1 MKILAIESSA
11 GPASCAVTEAGEVL
25 ASAVTNTRL
34 THSQTLLPTV
44 NAMLHNAGL
53 SLKETDLLAVSAGPG
68 SFTGLRI
75 GVAAVKGLAFPEN
88 KPCAAVST
96 LAAMARNLEGI
107 PFDGLICAAMDA
119 RCQQVYTALFDCVN
133 GRINRRTPDE
143 AISLEDLK
151 NRLISEKKS
160 IIMVGDGAKLCYNTL
175 KDSVAGLC
183 IAPPHLRYQQ
193 AAGVAAEAADL
204 FREGRTTEA
213 ALLQPV
219 YLRLPQAERELRR
232 RQSVG

>member
-1 MKILAIESSA
+1 
-11 GPASCAVTEAGEVL
+11 
-25 ASAVTNTRL
+25 
-34 THSQTLLPTV
+34 
-44 NAMLHNAGL
+44 
-53 SLKETDLLAVSAGPG
+53 
-68 SFTGLRI
+68 
-75 GVAAVKGLAFPEN
+75 
-88 KPCAAVST
+88 
-96 LAAMARNLEGI
+96 MARNLEGI

-183 IAPPHLRYQQ
+183 IAPAASALSAGGWCGGGGGRSLPRRPNNGSRPAAAGLSAAASGGKRIAQ
-193 AAGVAAEAADL
+193 AAVCGL
-204 FREGRTTEA
+204 TCREW
-213 ALLQPV
+213 
-219 YLRLPQAERELRR
+219 
-232 RQSVG
+232 